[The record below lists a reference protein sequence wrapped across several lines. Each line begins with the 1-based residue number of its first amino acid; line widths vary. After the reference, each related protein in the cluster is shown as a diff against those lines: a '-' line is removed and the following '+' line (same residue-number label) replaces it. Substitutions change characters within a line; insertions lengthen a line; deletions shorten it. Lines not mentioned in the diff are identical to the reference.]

1 MRAAG
6 AAAAAWLLSVVA
18 GCGWIGQPPQHG
30 VDLYVRHCASCH
42 GVAGRGDGP
51 AAESLT
57 PRPTDLTRSSAE
69 LAELMR
75 VIDGRRTVRAH
86 GSSDMPVWGDVFV
99 GALADDDRR
108 QRNALRNVQVL
119 AEYVLHL
126 RARGAHGS
134 PAQ

>member
-6 AAAAAWLLSVVA
+6 AGAVSWLLSLVA
-18 GCGWIGQPPQHG
+18 GCGWVGQPPQHG

-42 GVAGRGDGP
+42 GIAGRGDGP

-57 PRPTDLTRSSAE
+57 PRPTDLTRSSAG

-75 VIDGRRTVRAH
+75 VIDGRRIVRAH

-99 GALADDDRR
+99 GAIEEDDRR
-108 QRNALRNVQVL
+108 HRNALRNVQAL

-126 RARGAHGS
+126 RAQAARGSSAR
-134 PAQ
+134 